1 MNSVIRIH
9 AMISCNLLQ
18 PFAIV
23 FLSDSR
29 DCNCPTYCNCI
40 IYSHIICFNYIFGNM
55 TLCFM
60 KYSIYKEKKKKIEK
74 QGISMDK
81 KQHNMFW
88 LSFTLLKKS
97 YSFHQEK

>member
-1 MNSVIRIH
+1 
-9 AMISCNLLQ
+9 
-18 PFAIV
+18 
-23 FLSDSR
+23 
-29 DCNCPTYCNCI
+29 
-40 IYSHIICFNYIFGNM
+40 
-55 TLCFM
+55 M